1 MSPSLRPAA
10 RPAPVARRPKAILFD
25 WDNTLVD
32 SWPVIHDALN
42 TTFAAFG
49 LPLWSLEETRARVRK
64 SMRDS
69 FPALFGERWQD
80 AGDVFYE
87 RYAAIHVEKVTPAA
101 GAEAMLKELRAAGLY
116 LAVVSNKKGD
126 FLRLE
131 AARLG
136 WGSYFGR
143 LVGAFDADRD
153 KPARAPVELALRGSG
168 VAPGPEVWLAGDADI
183 DLECALNAGCVPVLV
198 RPAPPAQGEF
208 AAHPPAW
215 HFADC
220 QALCKMIKGL

>member
-1 MSPSLRPAA
+1 MSLSPRPSAP
-10 RPAPVARRPKAILFD
+10 PAPVARRPKAILFD

-49 LPLWSLEETRARVRK
+49 LPPWSMEETRARVRK

-87 RYAAIHVEKVTPAA
+87 RYAAIHVAKVTPAA
-101 GAEAMLKELRAAGLY
+101 GAEAMLQQLRDAGIY

-131 AARLG
+131 AAHLG
-136 WGSYFGR
+136 WDSYFGR
-143 LVGAFDADRD
+143 LIGAFDAARD
-153 KPARAPVELALRGSG
+153 KPARAPVERALGTSG
-168 VAPGPEVWLAGDADI
+168 VPPGPDVWLAGDADI
-183 DLECALNAGCVPVLV
+183 DLECAVNAGCVPVLV
-198 RPAPPAQGEF
+198 RSAAPARDEF
-208 AAHPPAW
+208 AAHPPVW

-220 QALCKMIKGL
+220 QALSKMVKGL